1 MTDATHL
8 TSGGAGGP
16 GDEPMLDQLLR
27 EAVPEVKL
35 ALGDRIDR
43 DNARAIPD
51 RYARILP
58 ETTLVVTLRPDA
70 AEALRPVAAELER
83 ELTDS
88 CMRHGSLYDRNYR
101 VQLRAA
107 DDAGAPLF
115 RVSVASPEDAA
126 REEEPTPEGR
136 RAAPEPTEASS
147 NRTEHAPFSPP
158 AVDPDATRVEG
169 AGPPAGWEPGRWT
182 LRVEDEHGEESAS
195 LPVDAPTV
203 TVGRRTDDPALR
215 SDLMLEGAPHVSRR
229 QLALSWA
236 PRDGEPGFRVWNLGL
251 NRVTVGE
258 EEIAGANVRR
268 GPLRLEEV
276 AGDHVG
282 WLGVD
287 EPLTIGEHGPVL
299 RLREAEPEEDP
310 DATRLG

>member
-8 TSGGAGGP
+8 SSGGAGDP

-27 EAVPEVKL
+27 EAVPEIKL

-58 ETTLVVTLRPDA
+58 EATLVVTLRPDA
-70 AEALRPVAAELER
+70 AEALRPVADELER

-88 CMRHGSLYDRNYR
+88 CMRHGSLYDRAYR

-115 RVSVASPEDAA
+115 RVGVSTGGPEW
-126 REEEPTPEGR
+126 EETPEGR
-136 RAAPEPTEASS
+136 PAAPEPAPAE
-147 NRTEHAPFSPP
+147 NRTEAAPFAPP

-169 AGPPAGWEPGRWT
+169 VGPPAGWEPGRWT
-182 LRVEDEHGEESAS
+182 LRVEDEHGDERAS
-195 LPVDAPTV
+195 LPLDAPTV
-203 TVGRRTDDPALR
+203 TVGRRSDDPALR
-215 SDLMLEGAPHVSRR
+215 SDLMLDEAPHVSRR
-229 QLALSWA
+229 QLALAWA

-251 NRVTVGE
+251 NKVTAGE
-258 EEIAGANVRR
+258 AEIPGANVRR
-268 GPLRLEEV
+268 GPLRLDDV
-276 AGDHVG
+276 AGEHAG
-282 WLGVD
+282 WLAPG

-299 RLREAEPEEDP
+299 RLREAEPAEDP